1 MTMAKH
7 IYEIEY
13 SSKQN
18 TNKISFY
25 DQVYDVIDKEIENY
39 MGPTPKMV
47 HWLSE
52 ESKNLARKES
62 KINPIPSISSIKD
75 PTKLV
80 KIIYQDVDFEYFNKK
95 YGLAN

>member
-7 IYEIEY
+7 IYEIED

-18 TNKISFY
+18 TNKTSFY

-39 MGPTPKMV
+39 MGPAPKMV

-52 ESKNLARKES
+52 ESKNEARKES

-95 YGLAN
+95 YGSAN